1 MPMENQLAHAITQT
15 EYDSSYDKAAKK
27 LLANKQILAQI
38 MKNCVNEYSAC
49 SVDEIAE
56 KYIEGTPEV
65 GTVGVH
71 VDDTNRPKKTAGVI
85 TGSNNEDSTL
95 TEGTINYDVRFDA
108 IAPASEGSTAQKDV
122 IRLIINV
129 EAQTAFNPGYPLTKR
144 AIYYCSRMISA
155 QHGPIFT
162 NSEYGKIRKVYSI
175 WVCTHPTKEFQN
187 TLIRY
192 SIRPEQ
198 LIGNAVEKS
207 ENYDLMSVV
216 TICLGEPGTENYTG
230 IVKFMDVLLSSSR
243 AATEKKKILEEK
255 GIHQIVKENEEQTLA
270 LKTELN
276 ENPEYSLVVDPT
288 DKYSMS
294 ETQKAF
300 IKNYVNFKSIPMAA
314 ELTGIDLDTAKSYFV
329 AWSSQQE
336 IRRINKA
343 MYQRQFSHE
352 LLTIDELGGYL
363 SSLITD
369 EDVPLADRVKTMD
382 KVRIAQMLIDL
393 QLYKNQAIN
402 NPAELMNIDL
412 EGEIKELSVQS
423 IKMLLYQKKSKKE
436 NRKDIID
443 VSANDLL
450 PEEEA
455 FLKTLPADEL
465 LKLIDETSKGG
476 NDNGKK

>member
-15 EYDSSYDKAAKK
+15 EYDSRYDKAAKK

-71 VDDTNRPKKTAGVI
+71 VDDTNRPKKTSDVI
-85 TGSNNEDSTL
+85 AGSNNEDSTL

-108 IAPASEGSTAQKDV
+108 IAPASEGSATQKDV

-198 LIGNAVEKS
+198 LIGNTVEKS

-243 AATEKKKILEEK
+243 AATEKILEEEF
-255 GIHQIVKENEEQTLA
+255 GVAMNEELEREVLVMCNLSQGVKAEGISIGEMRMLVQLVRDGD
-270 LKTELN
+270 LKMER
-276 ENPEYSLVVDPT
+276 
-288 DKYSMS
+288 
-294 ETQKAF
+294 
-300 IKNYVNFKSIPMAA
+300 AA
-314 ELTGIDLDTAKSYFV
+314 EKAKMTV
-329 AWSSQQE
+329 E
-336 IRRINKA
+336 
-343 MYQRQFSHE
+343 QFKKVME
-352 LLTIDELGGYL
+352 NT
-363 SSLITD
+363 
-369 EDVPLADRVKTMD
+369 PL
-382 KVRIAQMLIDL
+382 
-393 QLYKNQAIN
+393 QA
-402 NPAELMNIDL
+402 
-412 EGEIKELSVQS
+412 V
-423 IKMLLYQKKSKKE
+423 
-436 NRKDIID
+436 
-443 VSANDLL
+443 
-450 PEEEA
+450 
-455 FLKTLPADEL
+455 
-465 LKLIDETSKGG
+465 
-476 NDNGKK
+476 

>member
-1 MPMENQLAHAITQT
+1 MENQLAHAITQT

-71 VDDTNRPKKTAGVI
+71 VDDTNRPQKTSDVI
-85 TGSNNEDSTL
+85 VGSNNEDSTL

-108 IAPASEGSTAQKDV
+108 IAPTSEVSTASKDV

-216 TICLGEPGTENYTG
+216 TICLGDPGTENYTG

-243 AATEKKKILEEK
+243 AATEKKKILEEEF
-255 GIHQIVKENEEQTLA
+255 GVSAAAPVAVAAAPVAGGAAPVAMNEELEREVLVMCNLSQGVKAEGREEGISIGEMRMLVQLVRDGD
-270 LKTELN
+270 LKMER
-276 ENPEYSLVVDPT
+276 
-288 DKYSMS
+288 
-294 ETQKAF
+294 
-300 IKNYVNFKSIPMAA
+300 AA
-314 ELTGIDLDTAKSYFV
+314 EKAKMTV
-329 AWSSQQE
+329 E
-336 IRRINKA
+336 
-343 MYQRQFSHE
+343 QFKKVME
-352 LLTIDELGGYL
+352 NT
-363 SSLITD
+363 
-369 EDVPLADRVKTMD
+369 PL
-382 KVRIAQMLIDL
+382 
-393 QLYKNQAIN
+393 QA
-402 NPAELMNIDL
+402 
-412 EGEIKELSVQS
+412 V
-423 IKMLLYQKKSKKE
+423 
-436 NRKDIID
+436 
-443 VSANDLL
+443 
-450 PEEEA
+450 
-455 FLKTLPADEL
+455 
-465 LKLIDETSKGG
+465 
-476 NDNGKK
+476 

>member
-95 TEGTINYDVRFDA
+95 TEGTVNYDVRFDA
-108 IAPASEGSTAQKDV
+108 IAPTSEGSTAQKNV

-207 ENYDLMSVV
+207 ENY
-216 TICLGEPGTENYTG
+216 TG

-243 AATEKKKILEEK
+243 AATEKKKILEEEF
-255 GIHQIVKENEEQTLA
+255 GVAMNEEL
-270 LKTELN
+270 ER
-276 ENPEYSLVVDPT
+276 EVLVMCNLSQGV
-288 DKYSMS
+288 
-294 ETQKAF
+294 KAEGREEG
-300 IKNYVNFKSIPMAA
+300 INIGEMRMLVKQVRKGRVTIEEAA
-314 ELTGIDLDTAKSYFV
+314 EDAGMTVEEFKKVMENT
-329 AWSSQQE
+329 
-336 IRRINKA
+336 
-343 MYQRQFSHE
+343 
-352 LLTIDELGGYL
+352 
-363 SSLITD
+363 
-369 EDVPLADRVKTMD
+369 PL
-382 KVRIAQMLIDL
+382 
-393 QLYKNQAIN
+393 QA
-402 NPAELMNIDL
+402 
-412 EGEIKELSVQS
+412 V
-423 IKMLLYQKKSKKE
+423 
-436 NRKDIID
+436 
-443 VSANDLL
+443 
-450 PEEEA
+450 
-455 FLKTLPADEL
+455 
-465 LKLIDETSKGG
+465 
-476 NDNGKK
+476 